1 MRIYAAKAA
10 EILYL
15 RYLEFKNIT
24 PQEICKCTNGIFMQ
38 SNDLMPGAGICLLNR
53 NPSIY
58 LIAVSVF
65 DTKLK
70 SDFIAYHELAHC
82 FLLREH
88 IPAPLGNEEYWVV
101 EAWCDNFTLAM
112 MLACFGV
119 DIMPRD
125 NLPEFFNIG
134 AELTDG
140 NAIDAA
146 IVKRLKKY
154 LEGREISPELEEFC
168 NTFQKISSK

>member
-1 MRIYAAKAA
+1 VRIYAAKAA
-10 EILYL
+10 EILYA
-15 RYLEFKNIT
+15 RCQEFKGLT
-24 PQEICKCTNGIFMQ
+24 PQEICKQQNITFML
-38 SNDLMPGAGICLLNR
+38 SNDLMPDKGQIVWT
-53 NPSIY
+53 PPPVSY
-58 LIAVSVF
+58 LITVSAF
-65 DTKLK
+65 DKKLR
-70 SDFIAYHELAHC
+70 SDFIAYNELAHY
-82 FLLREH
+82 FLLQKH
-88 IPAPLGNEEYWVV
+88 IPAPLGSEEYWIT
-101 EAWCDNFTLAM
+101 EAWCNNFTLAM

-168 NTFQKISSK
+168 NTFQKNSSK